1 MKKLFLLITG
11 IAVMCLTSCGA
22 VEENNALSTEI
33 PSAALADTNNN
44 IVSAAV
50 STESDFTGYAYT
62 IQDVHNLQDFLLSR
76 PTEENLTGKAYDM
89 NSNDHWDVLDLCMM
103 KSEVFKEYKTE
114 SESDTLVIYFSRTGN
129 TEKIA
134 EYLIELTDADS
145 YVIEAAVPYT
155 DDDIKYQDDNCR
167 ANKEQNDKSMRP
179 EIADPIDSIDS
190 YDTIFLGYPIWWG
203 EEPRIIDT
211 FLESYDFSDK
221 TVIPFCTSGSSGIG
235 TSEKN
240 IAELVTIGNQLEGR
254 RFPAGATKEDVKA
267 WYDTLPLNEEK
278 SDNNL
283 KLSVNGT
290 ELTATLADST
300 AAKELAEK
308 LKAEPATVTLNEYG
322 GFEKVAKL
330 PWSLTKT
337 DESIVTEAGDIMLYQ
352 GNQMTIFYNSNSWSY
367 TKLGH
372 IDNITGDELAKLFGE
387 GNITVTLSY

>member
-1 MKKLFLLITG
+1 MKKLVSLLAS
-11 IAVMCLTSCGA
+11 AVMA
-22 VEENNALSTEI
+22 
-33 PSAALADTNNN
+33 
-44 IVSAAV
+44 VSAMMITSGTIKSSADV
-50 STESDFTGYAYT
+50 DDASSVTEKATYT
-62 IQDVHNLQDFLLSR
+62 IQNVRNLQDFLLAK
-76 PTEENLTGKAYDM
+76 PTEENLTDKTYDLNGDGCWDVFDLSLMKREVLKDM
-89 NSNDHWDVLDLCMM
+89 NAESDH
-103 KSEVFKEYKTE
+103 
-114 SESDTLVIYFSRTGN
+114 DTLVIYFSRTGN

-167 ANKEQNDKSMRP
+167 ANKEQNDKTVRP
-179 EIADPIDSIDS
+179 EIANPIDSIDS

-203 EEPRIIDT
+203 QEPRIIDT
-211 FLESYDFSDK
+211 FLESYDFSEK
-221 TVIPFCTSGSSGIG
+221 TVIPFCTSASSGIA

-240 IAELVTIGNQLEGR
+240 IKALVPIGNQLEGK
-254 RFPAGATKEDVKA
+254 RFPASATKDDVKV
-267 WYDTLPLNEEK
+267 WYDTLPLNNEK
-278 SDNNL
+278 SDNKL
-283 KLSVNGT
+283 KISVNGT

-308 LKAEPATVTLNEYG
+308 LKTEPVTVTLNEYG
-322 GFEKVAKL
+322 GFEKVGKL

-372 IDNITGDELAKLFGE
+372 IDNVTGEELAKLFGD
-387 GNITVTLSY
+387 GNITVTLTY

>member
-1 MKKLFLLITG
+1 MKHLLAICSSAL
-11 IAVMCLTSCGA
+11 I
-22 VEENNALSTEI
+22 ALSACFSSSSSTKVETAEI
-33 PSAALADTNNN
+33 T
-44 IVSAAV
+44 
-50 STESDFTGYAYT
+50 SDSYQYT
-62 IQDVHNLQDFLLSR
+62 IQDVRNLQDFLLTR
-76 PTEENLTGKAYDM
+76 PTEEDLTGKPYDM
-89 NSNDHWDVLDLCMM
+89 NGDDRWDVFDLCLM
-103 KSEVFKEYKTE
+103 KREILKDMNTE
-114 SESDTLVIYFSRTGN
+114 SDNDTLVVYFSRTGN

-145 YVIEAAVPYT
+145 YMIEAAVPYT

-167 ANKEQNDKSMRP
+167 ANKEQNDKTVRP
-179 EIADPIDSIDS
+179 EIADPISSIDS

-203 EEPRIIDT
+203 QEPRIIDT
-211 FLESYDFSDK
+211 FLESYDFSEK

-240 IAELVTIGNQLEGR
+240 ISELVNIGNQLEGR
-254 RFPAGATKEDVKA
+254 RFSASAAKDDVKA

-278 SDNNL
+278 SDNKL
-283 KLSVNGT
+283 KISVNGT

-322 GFEKVAKL
+322 GFEKVGKL

-337 DESIVTEAGDIMLYQ
+337 DESIVTKAGDIMLYQ

-367 TKLGH
+367 TKLGS
-372 IDNITGDELAKLFGE
+372 IDNITGEELAKLFGE